1 MSSLAIALPA
11 MAEEEE
17 KALTPEDGWQLASDI
32 NLTLT
37 QNAYSD
43 NWEGGETGALSWALN
58 SNTLAERQ
66 LTDVVNSK
74 STLKLAFGQTHS
86 QDRSSKQLAQA
97 LEDHRPDRPR
107 ERPAVHV
114 RLVRRPVRVRPARV
128 AVPGRRATPRSRAC
142 SIR

>member
-1 MSSLAIALPA
+1 MRFWSAIGAALVVAAIALPA

-58 SNTLAERQ
+58 SNSLAERQ
-66 LTDVVNSK
+66 MTNVVNSK

-86 QDRSSKQLAQA
+86 QDRSSKRWLKPSKTTDLID
-97 LEDHRPDRPR
+97 LES
-107 ERPAVHV
+107 VSGLV
-114 RLVRRPVRVRPARV
+114 WLVRRSVCVRPARV
-128 AVPGRRATPRSRAC
+128 AVPGHA
-142 SIR
+142 